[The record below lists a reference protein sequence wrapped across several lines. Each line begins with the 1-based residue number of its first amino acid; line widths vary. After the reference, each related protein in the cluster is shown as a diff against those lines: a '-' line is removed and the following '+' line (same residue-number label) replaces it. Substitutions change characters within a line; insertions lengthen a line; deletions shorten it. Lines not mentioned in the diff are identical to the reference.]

1 MAAPSAQELLT
12 SDDPSPQKVIKA
24 KKSKNVHSGIATIL
38 ATFNNT
44 HVSLTDKQGNLIA
57 WSTAGK
63 NGFRG
68 SRKSTSY
75 AAQKVAQDAA
85 RRAMA
90 HGLKEIE
97 VRVKGPGSGR
107 ESAIRALQAVGLEI
121 RSLPHRPPSPPR
133 ASSDVETGF
142 ALQATA
148 DALNVPA
155 GGTAMV
161 TVTSARRGYNG
172 PIEIVA
178 IDLPAGFTS
187 IPTVIGKGQ
196 NSVVLT
202 VSATTDA
209 ASGKWANIRIVGRAK
224 VGAQDYESVAS
235 VETALKTRFAA
246 MLWPPRT
253 LTGAV
258 GLGVAPAAQITLKVE
273 TQSIVFGKSL
283 TAKIK
288 VTANTGRQTR
298 SERG

>member
-1 MAAPSAQELLT
+1 MADEENKSQQPEAEAKQETPAAAPAEETPAPKAKAKAKPKDEAKPEAKAKLEAKDEVKPEAKAKPEDKDEPKPEAKDEAKAKKKTKAKGKKDDSDSEQEEDTSVAAPSAQELLT

-121 RSLPHRPPSPPR
+121 
-133 ASSDVETGF
+133 
-142 ALQATA
+142 
-148 DALNVPA
+148 
-155 GGTAMV
+155 
-161 TVTSARRGYNG
+161 
-172 PIEIVA
+172 
-178 IDLPAGFTS
+178 TS
-187 IPTVIGKGQ
+187 IR
-196 NSVVLT
+196 
-202 VSATTDA
+202 D
-209 ASGKWANIRIVGRAK
+209 
-224 VGAQDYESVAS
+224 
-235 VETALKTRFAA
+235 
-246 MLWPPRT
+246 
-253 LTGAV
+253 
-258 GLGVAPAAQITLKVE
+258 
-273 TQSIVFGKSL
+273 
-283 TAKIK
+283 
-288 VTANTGRQTR
+288 VTPIPHNGCRPKKR
-298 SERG
+298 RRV

>member
-1 MAAPSAQELLT
+1 MADEENKSQQPEAQQPEAEAKQETPAAAPAEETPAPKAKAKAKAKPKAKAKAKAKAKPEAKDEAKPEAKDEPKPEAKDEAKAKKKTKAKDEAKPEAKAKPEDKDEPKPEAKDEAKAKKKTKAKGKKDDSDSEQEEDTSVAAPSAQELLT
-12 SDDPSPQKVIKA
+12 SDDPSPQKVVKA

-121 RSLPHRPPSPPR
+121 
-133 ASSDVETGF
+133 
-142 ALQATA
+142 
-148 DALNVPA
+148 
-155 GGTAMV
+155 
-161 TVTSARRGYNG
+161 
-172 PIEIVA
+172 
-178 IDLPAGFTS
+178 TS
-187 IPTVIGKGQ
+187 IR
-196 NSVVLT
+196 
-202 VSATTDA
+202 D
-209 ASGKWANIRIVGRAK
+209 
-224 VGAQDYESVAS
+224 
-235 VETALKTRFAA
+235 
-246 MLWPPRT
+246 
-253 LTGAV
+253 
-258 GLGVAPAAQITLKVE
+258 
-273 TQSIVFGKSL
+273 
-283 TAKIK
+283 
-288 VTANTGRQTR
+288 VTPIPHNGCRPKKR
-298 SERG
+298 RRV

>member
-1 MAAPSAQELLT
+1 MADEENKSQQPEEEAKQETPAAPPAEETPAPKPKAKAKAKDEPKSKAEPDSKAKDEPKSKDEPDSKAKDEPKAKAKDEPKAKKKTKAKANKDDSDSEQEEDTSVAAPSAKELLT
-12 SDDPSPQKVIKA
+12 SDDPSPQKVVKA

-121 RSLPHRPPSPPR
+121 
-133 ASSDVETGF
+133 
-142 ALQATA
+142 
-148 DALNVPA
+148 
-155 GGTAMV
+155 
-161 TVTSARRGYNG
+161 
-172 PIEIVA
+172 
-178 IDLPAGFTS
+178 TS
-187 IPTVIGKGQ
+187 IR
-196 NSVVLT
+196 
-202 VSATTDA
+202 D
-209 ASGKWANIRIVGRAK
+209 
-224 VGAQDYESVAS
+224 
-235 VETALKTRFAA
+235 
-246 MLWPPRT
+246 
-253 LTGAV
+253 
-258 GLGVAPAAQITLKVE
+258 
-273 TQSIVFGKSL
+273 
-283 TAKIK
+283 
-288 VTANTGRQTR
+288 VTPIAHNGCRPKKR
-298 SERG
+298 RRV

>member
-1 MAAPSAQELLT
+1 MADEENKSQQPEEEAKQETPAAPPAEETPAPKPKAKAKAKDEPKSKAKDEPEPKPKAKDEAKAEDEPKSKDKDEAKAKKKTKAKANKDDSDSEQEEDTSVAAPSAKELLT
-12 SDDPSPQKVIKA
+12 SDDPAPQKVIKA

-121 RSLPHRPPSPPR
+121 
-133 ASSDVETGF
+133 
-142 ALQATA
+142 
-148 DALNVPA
+148 
-155 GGTAMV
+155 
-161 TVTSARRGYNG
+161 
-172 PIEIVA
+172 
-178 IDLPAGFTS
+178 TS
-187 IPTVIGKGQ
+187 IR
-196 NSVVLT
+196 
-202 VSATTDA
+202 D
-209 ASGKWANIRIVGRAK
+209 
-224 VGAQDYESVAS
+224 
-235 VETALKTRFAA
+235 
-246 MLWPPRT
+246 
-253 LTGAV
+253 
-258 GLGVAPAAQITLKVE
+258 
-273 TQSIVFGKSL
+273 
-283 TAKIK
+283 
-288 VTANTGRQTR
+288 VTPIAHNGCRPKKR
-298 SERG
+298 RRV

>member
-1 MAAPSAQELLT
+1 MADEENKSQQPEAQQPEAEAKQETHAAAPAEGTPTSKAKAKPEGKGEAKPEAKAKPEDKDEPKPEAKAKKKTKAKDEVKPEAKANPEDQDEAKPEAKDEAKAKKKTKAKGKKDDSDSEQEEDTSVAAPSAQELLT
-12 SDDPSPQKVIKA
+12 SDDPSPQKVVKA

-121 RSLPHRPPSPPR
+121 
-133 ASSDVETGF
+133 
-142 ALQATA
+142 
-148 DALNVPA
+148 
-155 GGTAMV
+155 
-161 TVTSARRGYNG
+161 
-172 PIEIVA
+172 
-178 IDLPAGFTS
+178 TS
-187 IPTVIGKGQ
+187 IR
-196 NSVVLT
+196 
-202 VSATTDA
+202 D
-209 ASGKWANIRIVGRAK
+209 
-224 VGAQDYESVAS
+224 
-235 VETALKTRFAA
+235 
-246 MLWPPRT
+246 
-253 LTGAV
+253 
-258 GLGVAPAAQITLKVE
+258 
-273 TQSIVFGKSL
+273 
-283 TAKIK
+283 
-288 VTANTGRQTR
+288 VTPIPHNGCRPKKR
-298 SERG
+298 RRV